1 MSASGVPRAQR
12 HLFAALDLSKDKL
25 TRVGD

>member
-12 HLFAALDLSKDKL
+12 HLFAALDLGKDKP